1 MLVLAQVVLLC
12 LWRALSMAL
21 RKELV
26 LNWQDEKFKLLVTMA
41 VIDKIEDSI
50 NIGRL
55 LAQHATGDIRFS
67 HVARFISLLLN
78 EAGAEVTQEE
88 VYAGM
93 FTDGDITAANL
104 HDFMGNVFEAFFPE
118 PKKKE
123 LTTTTQKKRKST
135 TKK

>member
-1 MLVLAQVVLLC
+1 
-12 LWRALSMAL
+12 MAL

-26 LNWQDEKFKLLVTMA
+26 LNWEGEKFKLLVTMS

-93 FTDGDITAANL
+93 FTEGDITAANL
-104 HDFMGNVFEAFFPE
+104 HEFMGHVFEAFFPE

-123 LTTTTQKKRKST
+123 PTTIAPKSRKTPKK
-135 TKK
+135 

>member
-1 MLVLAQVVLLC
+1 M
-12 LWRALSMAL
+12 S
-21 RKELV
+21 
-26 LNWQDEKFKLLVTMA
+26 

-93 FTDGDITAANL
+93 FTEGDITAANL
-104 HDFMGNVFEAFFPE
+104 HEFMGHVFEAFFPE

-123 LTTTTQKKRKST
+123 PTTIAPKSRKTPKK
-135 TKK
+135 

>member
-1 MLVLAQVVLLC
+1 
-12 LWRALSMAL
+12 MAL
-21 RKELV
+21 RKELK
-26 LNWQDEKFKLLVTMA
+26 LNWQGKPYKLLVTME
-41 VIDKIEDSI
+41 VIDRLEDSI

-78 EAGAEVTQEE
+78 ESGAEVTAEE
-88 VYAGM
+88 VYTGM

-104 HDFMGNVFEAFFPE
+104 HVFMGNVFEAFFPE

-123 LTTTTQKKRKST
+123 PTTTIPKKRKRV

>member
-1 MLVLAQVVLLC
+1 
-12 LWRALSMAL
+12 MAL

-26 LNWQDEKFKLLVTMA
+26 LNWEGKKFKLMVTMS

-93 FTDGDITAANL
+93 FTDGDITPANL
-104 HDFMGNVFEAFFPE
+104 HEFMGNVFEAFFPE

-123 LTTTTQKKRKST
+123 PITTIPKKRKRV

>member
-1 MLVLAQVVLLC
+1 
-12 LWRALSMAL
+12 MAL

-26 LNWQDEKFKLLVTMA
+26 LNWEGEKFKLLVTMS
-41 VIDKIEDSI
+41 VIDKVEDSI

-93 FTDGDITAANL
+93 FTEGDITASNL
-104 HDFMGNVFEAFFPE
+104 HEFMGHVFEAFFPE

-123 LTTTTQKKRKST
+123 PTTIAPKSRKTPKK
-135 TKK
+135 

>member
-1 MLVLAQVVLLC
+1 M
-12 LWRALSMAL
+12 S
-21 RKELV
+21 
-26 LNWQDEKFKLLVTMA
+26 
-41 VIDKIEDSI
+41 VIDKLEDSI

-67 HVARFISLLLN
+67 HVARFIALLLN

-93 FTDGDITAANL
+93 FTEGDITAANL
-104 HDFMGNVFEAFFPE
+104 HEFMSNVFEAFFPE

-123 LTTTTQKKRKST
+123 PTTTTLSKGKSE

>member
-1 MLVLAQVVLLC
+1 
-12 LWRALSMAL
+12 MAL

-41 VIDKIEDSI
+41 VIDKVEDSI

-67 HVARFISLLLN
+67 HVARFISLILN

-104 HDFMGNVFEAFFPE
+104 HVFMGNVFEAFFPE

-123 LTTTTQKKRKST
+123 LTTTTPKKRKSA

>member
-1 MLVLAQVVLLC
+1 
-12 LWRALSMAL
+12 MAL
-21 RKELV
+21 RKELI
-26 LNWQDEKFKLLVTMA
+26 LNWEGKPFKLMVTMQ

-67 HVARFISLLLN
+67 HVARFIALLLN
-78 EAGAEVTQEE
+78 EAGADVTQED

-104 HDFMGNVFEAFFPE
+104 HEFMGNVFQAFFPE

-123 LTTTTQKKRKST
+123 LTTTTPKKRKSA

>member
-1 MLVLAQVVLLC
+1 MG
-12 LWRALSMAL
+12 L

-26 LNWQDEKFKLLVTMA
+26 LNWQGEKYKLLVTMS
-41 VIDKIEDSI
+41 VIDKLEDSI

-67 HVARFISLLLN
+67 HVARFVSLLLN
-78 EAGAEVTQEE
+78 QAGAEVTQEE
-88 VYAGM
+88 VYSGM

-104 HDFMGNVFEAFFPE
+104 HEFMGHVFEAFFPE

-123 LTTTTQKKRKST
+123 PTTTTQKKQKEAV
-135 TKK
+135 KQ

>member
-1 MLVLAQVVLLC
+1 
-12 LWRALSMAL
+12 MAL

-26 LNWQDEKFKLLVTMA
+26 LNWQEKQFKLLVTMA
-41 VIDKIEDSI
+41 VIDRIEDSV
-50 NIGRL
+50 NVGRL
-55 LAQHATGDIRFS
+55 LAQHATGDVRFS
-67 HVARFISLLLN
+67 HVAKFIALLLN

-104 HDFMGNVFEAFFPE
+104 HEFMGHVFEAFFPE

-123 LTTTTQKKRKST
+123 PTTTTPKKQKSATKS
-135 TKK
+135 

>member
-1 MLVLAQVVLLC
+1 
-12 LWRALSMAL
+12 MAL
-21 RKELV
+21 RKELT
-26 LNWQDEKFKLLVTMA
+26 LNWQGKPFKLLVTML

-88 VYAGM
+88 VYSGM

-104 HDFMGNVFEAFFPE
+104 HVFMGNVFEAFFPE

-123 LTTTTQKKRKST
+123 PTTTTPKKRKSRAKT
-135 TKK
+135 